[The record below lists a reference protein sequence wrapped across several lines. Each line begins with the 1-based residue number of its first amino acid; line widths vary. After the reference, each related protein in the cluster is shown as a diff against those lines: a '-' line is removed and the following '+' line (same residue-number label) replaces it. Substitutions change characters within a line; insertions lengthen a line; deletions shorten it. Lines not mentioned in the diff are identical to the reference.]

1 MELMRRPIDWG
12 VFSILIM
19 KKRIILLASLLGLV
33 SACSS
38 QAAPASSPLP
48 PDYLPTV
55 VALTGQAAF
64 ATAAALTPTA
74 TETNTPEPPVSQPEI
89 PTATPTLAAGFTE
102 YAQIRFIAPGPMSSL
117 TSPFIMNAI
126 IAAGESDRIQVDL
139 LGEDGRVLQRFIQK
153 LERNPLG
160 IFQRFEFAFEIR
172 AVSEAGYIRVSSKD
186 DFGRIQA
193 LNTMPVLLYSVGTP
207 RVNPPG
213 NFIYERV
220 AMDGFKEKTNFYA
233 GQVTLKGRIWPYND
247 QPVVVELITSDGK
260 IASTRI
266 LAVDGIDTQPFETTL
281 PYKVK
286 EPTLARLTFRQEN
299 PMLSITDPELGKLV
313 YVYTVEV
320 ILNP

>member
-1 MELMRRPIDWG
+1 MLSRPAF
-12 VFSILIM
+12 VTLKMKSRLIV
-19 KKRIILLASLLGLV
+19 LASLLGLV
-33 SACSS
+33 SACTSR
-38 QAAPASSPLP
+38 AASTATPLP

-74 TETNTPEPPVSQPEI
+74 TLTNTPEPPISQPES
-89 PTATPTLAAGFTE
+89 PTVTPTLAAGFTE

-117 TSPFIMNAI
+117 TSPFVMNAI

-172 AVSEAGYIRVSSKD
+172 AVSEAGYIRISSKD

-193 LNTMPVLLYSVGTP
+193 LNTMPVLLYSIGTP
-207 RVNPPG
+207 QVNPPG
-213 NFIYERV
+213 NFIYERI

-233 GQVTLKGRIWPYND
+233 GQVALKGRIWPYND
-247 QPVVVELITSDGK
+247 QPFVAELISQEGK
-260 IASTRI
+260 PLGTRI
-266 LAVDGIDTQPFETTL
+266 LEINGIDTQPFETVI
-281 PYKVK
+281 PYKVS
-286 EPTLARLTFRQEN
+286 ESTPARLTFRQEN
-299 PMLSITDPELGKLV
+299 PLLSISDPDFGKLV
-313 YVYTVEV
+313 YLYTIEV